1 MKNTAQKLPFSSRF
15 LIGICISLSLVLT
28 AFEWKTYDKISN
40 YFSPNEITNGEDVIL
55 PPVTYRTE
63 KLEKP
68 KPKKSNSD
76 QIQIVF
82 DLPRTVD
89 SLNNQENQEKVPD
102 IDPDKFGM
110 SDEPLAYEPLPFA
123 AVETFPHYGG
133 CEGLLGIESEE
144 CSQLII
150 SNKVKSLFVLPPM
163 LRDAGGK
170 HLANIKFTVD
180 KNGNVK
186 DVEVLESNS
195 TALSKAAIKAVQSLP
210 QLIPAIQQGHRVAIE
225 MNVPIVVDIKN

>member
-1 MKNTAQKLPFSSRF
+1 
-15 LIGICISLSLVLT
+15 
-28 AFEWKTYDKISN
+28 
-40 YFSPNEITNGEDVIL
+40 
-55 PPVTYRTE
+55 
-63 KLEKP
+63 
-68 KPKKSNSD
+68 
-76 QIQIVF
+76 
-82 DLPRTVD
+82 
-89 SLNNQENQEKVPD
+89 
-102 IDPDKFGM
+102 
-110 SDEPLAYEPLPFA
+110 
-123 AVETFPHYGG
+123 
-133 CEGLLGIESEE
+133 
-144 CSQLII
+144 
-150 SNKVKSLFVLPPM
+150 M